1 MIGDIYVMGRY
12 KFLRNAFVIG
22 GLIVIIYLLYIFF
35 SGSHINNH
43 IQGTWVGVDCSTEY
57 VFAGTRYAV
66 NGIDMGT
73 FAVNGNTV
81 QFCNGI
87 IYTISV
93 RRSYMVLNGIHYLR
107 MD

>member
-1 MIGDIYVMGRY
+1 MRRY
-12 KFLRNAFVIG
+12 KFLRSAFVIG
-22 GLIVIIYLLYIFF
+22 GMIVIIYLLYIFF

-43 IQGTWVGVDCSTEY
+43 IQGAWVGVDFSTEY
-57 VFAGTRYAV
+57 AFAGTRYAI
-66 NGIDMGT
+66 NGMDMGT

-93 RRSYMVLNGIHYLR
+93 RRSHMVLNGIHYLR
-107 MD
+107 RG